1 MEKLGYEN
9 EDRKGCTLRLLQKYI
24 KKYNNAYHNLTCNH
38 NTSTLVQKQLFIH
51 QMYLFDTIIG

>member
-24 KKYNNAYHNLTCNH
+24 KKYNNAYHNLTCNY
-38 NTSTLVQKQLFIH
+38 NTFTLVQK
-51 QMYLFDTIIG
+51 TIIYSPDVFI